1 MLLSILYTKLATQ
14 ATQRIPLSI
23 FLIRKYMYKMTKEKD
38 FFLSPFICAW
48 HYLFYIF
55 SYNSVRTDVS

>member
-23 FLIRKYMYKMTKEKD
+23 FLILKYKMTKEKD
-38 FFLSPFICAW
+38 FFSLSLYLRLKLFIV
-48 HYLFYIF
+48 HFLL
-55 SYNSVRTDVS
+55 